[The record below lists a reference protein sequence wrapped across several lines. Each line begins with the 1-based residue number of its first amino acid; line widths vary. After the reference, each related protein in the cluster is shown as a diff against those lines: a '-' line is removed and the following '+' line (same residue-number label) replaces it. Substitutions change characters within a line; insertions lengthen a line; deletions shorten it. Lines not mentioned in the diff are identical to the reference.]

1 MKDLYNNIVPEV
13 VMAPVT
19 VNDPTSDEDIDL
31 EGYNSCLIMAV
42 TGAGA
47 IDDTDFMSFRI
58 SHADDNGTGSA
69 DSYSYVE
76 DDDLLGAGTVT
87 EGIPATPLIDDEDA
101 VYCVGYVGG
110 KRFLKIELIDDAETN
125 GIIGLYVIK
134 GHPLD
139 VPEIS

>member
-1 MKDLYNNIVPEV
+1 
-13 VMAPVT
+13 MAPVT
-19 VNDPTSDEDIDL
+19 VNDSTSGEDIDL

-42 TGAGA
+42 TGAGT
-47 IDDTDFMSFRI
+47 INDTDFMSFRI
-58 SHADDNGTGSA
+58 SHADDDGAGSA

-76 DDDLLGAGTVT
+76 DDDMLGAG
-87 EGIPATPLIDDEDA
+87 GISDGVLATPQIDDKDA

-110 KRFLKIELIDDAETN
+110 KRFLKIELREAASTD